1 MNAKMGANQANA
13 TKQEEILAEISTR
26 MDANTKK

>member
-1 MNAKMGANQANA
+1 MKAKMGANEANA